1 LKVQLTI
8 AINDYDHVRDL
19 VEGRVSVEGVELNCL
34 TLSVEEIFFR
44 FARHREW
51 DVSELSL
58 AKYCA
63 LRAAGDETLTAVPV
77 FPSRAFRHSAIFV
90 RDDGPIDDPGA
101 LAGARIGVPE
111 WTQTAT
117 VWARGL
123 LEDRYGVDL
132 TKVEWVRGGT
142 NEPGRVE
149 GIALDLPE
157 RFHVTTESDRSL
169 NELLLAGEIAAL
181 IAPHPP
187 AEFQRR
193 SGRVVRLFSDYRA
206 VEEAYYRETG
216 IFPIMHLIALRSDA
230 YRANPWIAMN
240 LLEAFGE
247 AKRRSIERAI
257 DANTPRF
264 PVPWA
269 VANAQRAEE
278 TFGRDFWP
286 YGLAPNR
293 GTLDAFLQIAYGQ
306 AVCARR
312 LTPEDLFA
320 PEVLERFRV

>member
-1 LKVQLTI
+1 
-8 AINDYDHVRDL
+8 
-19 VEGRVSVEGVELNCL
+19 
-34 TLSVEEIFFR
+34 
-44 FARHREW
+44 
-51 DVSELSL
+51 
-58 AKYCA
+58 
-63 LRAAGDETLTAVPV
+63 
-77 FPSRAFRHSAIFV
+77 
-90 RDDGPIDDPGA
+90 
-101 LAGARIGVPE
+101 
-111 WTQTAT
+111 

-132 TKVEWVRGGT
+132 TQVEWVRGGT
-142 NEPGRVE
+142 NEPGRIE

-157 RFHVTTESDRSL
+157 HFHVTTESDRSL

-187 AEFQRR
+187 AELERR

-230 YRANPWIAMN
+230 YRANPWIAGN

-269 VANAQRAEE
+269 FANAQSAEE

-293 GTLDAFLQIAYGQ
+293 GTLDAFLEAAHRQ
-306 AVCARR
+306 AVCAQR